1 MSKASAV
8 DGKATKVEYDTTDL
22 KSGEVDGW
30 NAGRGDDVVDAVAER
45 LPNAD
50 RAELGK
56 AIEKATKTGARKV
69 TVPKKATTK

>member
-1 MSKASAV
+1 MAKASGV
-8 DGKATKVEYDTTDL
+8 DVKATKIEVESTEL
-22 KSGEVDGW
+22 KSGEIDGW
-30 NAGRGDDVVDAVAER
+30 NAGRGEDVVNAVAER

-69 TVPKKATTK
+69 TVPKKAAK